1 MIDQKNTNDTIETTQ
16 PIASSENW
24 EREILEKLV
33 MSTVTEQRKARRWN
47 ILFKSLFLIYLI
59 AILVITVDP
68 FSNQSLSSSNAHTAV
83 IDITGILLDDGQIN
97 ADQIIKGLRNAVKDE
112 GTRGIILRMNTPGG
126 SPVQAWYVYDE
137 IRRIKKENPD
147 LPIFAVVSDTC
158 ASGGYFI
165 AAATDKIFVSK
176 SSIIGSIGVIMNGFG
191 FVETME
197 KLGIERRLMIAGKNK
212 GIFDAFS
219 PLKKSEQE
227 HLQTMLNDIHQQFID
242 AVRDGR
248 GDRLVDNP
256 SLFSG
261 LVWTG
266 QQGIKMG
273 LADAIGTPSS
283 VAKEIIGEENLV
295 NFTPK
300 LSFLDRFTSKIG
312 TAFEHALWNVL
323 TNFNL
328 RMQ

>member
-1 MIDQKNTNDTIETTQ
+1 MIEKNDPHGT
-16 PIASSENW
+16 PPPAGSSEHW
-24 EREILEKLV
+24 ERDVLEKLV

-47 ILFKSLFLIYLI
+47 ILFKSLFLIYLV
-59 AILVITVDP
+59 AVLVITVNP
-68 FSNQSLSSSNAHTAV
+68 FSEQSLSGSNTHTAV

-97 ADQIIKGLRNAVKDE
+97 ADQIIKGLRNAVADE

-147 LPIFAVVSDTC
+147 LPLFTVVSDTC

-176 SSIIGSIGVIMNGFG
+176 SSIIGSIGVVMNGFG
-191 FVETME
+191 FVETM
-197 KLGIERRLMIAGKNK
+197 KKFGVERRLMIAGKNK
-212 GIFDAFS
+212 GLFDAFS
-219 PLKKSEQE
+219 PLKKPEQK
-227 HLQTMLNDIHQQFID
+227 HLQTMLDDIHQQFID
-242 AVRDGR
+242 AVREGR
-248 GDRLVDNP
+248 GDRLVDDP

-273 LADAIGTPSS
+273 LADGIGTPSS
-283 VAKEIIGEENLV
+283 VAKEIIGEANLV
-295 NFTPK
+295 NFTPQH
-300 LSFLDRFTSKIG
+300 SFLDRFTSKIG
-312 TAFEHALWNVL
+312 TAFEHAFWNVL
-323 TNFNL
+323 TNFSL
-328 RMQ
+328 RVQ

>member
-1 MIDQKNTNDTIETTQ
+1 MIERNDPIETTK
-16 PIASSENW
+16 PRNSPGNW

-47 ILFKSLFLIYLI
+47 ILFKSLFLIYLVV
-59 AILVITVDP
+59 ILVVTISP
-68 FSNQSLSSSNAHTAV
+68 FSEQTLSNSKTHTAV
-83 IDITGILLDDGQIN
+83 IDVTGVLIDDGQAN
-97 ADQIIKGLRNAVKDE
+97 ADRIIKGLRNAVEDD

-126 SPVQAWYVYDE
+126 SPVQSWYIYDE

-147 LPIFAVVSDTC
+147 LPLFAVVLDTC

-176 SSIIGSIGVIMNGFG
+176 SSIIGSIGVVMNGFG
-191 FVETME
+191 FVESM
-197 KLGIERRLMIAGKNK
+197 KKFGIERRLMIAGKNK
-212 GIFDAFS
+212 GLFDAFS
-219 PLKKSEQE
+219 PLKTAEQK
-227 HLQTMLNDIHQQFID
+227 HLQSMLDDIHQQFID
-242 AVRDGR
+242 AVREGR
-248 GDRLVDNP
+248 GNRLADDP
-256 SLFSG
+256 SIFSG

-273 LADAIGTPSS
+273 LADSIGTTSS

-300 LSFLDRFTSKIG
+300 HGFLDRFTSKIG
-312 TAFEHALWNVL
+312 TTFENALWSVL
-323 TNFNL
+323 TNFHL
-328 RMQ
+328 RIQ